1 MEAVWKGQ
9 TIKHEEI
16 IIASS
21 NGSGKYWQIIENTKM
36 KQKGIYHD
44 GFKILF
50 LKKVFFLFRRSYKKH
65 LWRMD
70 V

>member
-9 TIKHEEI
+9 KIKYEEI

-36 KQKGIYHD
+36 EEKGIYHD
-44 GFKILF
+44 GLSKDFLRYF
-50 LKKVFFLFRRSYKKH
+50 LKKVFFI
-65 LWRMD
+65 
-70 V
+70 